1 MKSVF
6 RIKYKLHHLLNIAF
20 YLIFFILGF
29 LLGGGFFGKIEN
41 FEKISDIFN
50 MFI

>member
-6 RIKYKLHHLLNIAF
+6 RIKYKLHHLVNIAF
-20 YLIFFILGF
+20 YILFFIAGF
-29 LLGGGFFGKIEN
+29 LLGGGG

-50 MFI
+50 YFI

>member
-6 RIKYKLHHLLNIAF
+6 RIKYKLHHLVNIAF
-20 YLIFFILGF
+20 YLLFFIAGF
-29 LLGGGFFGKIEN
+29 LLGGGFFGKIE
-41 FEKISDIFN
+41 KISDVFN